1 MGMDSGGGGHSVKSN
16 INVTPLVDVVLVLLI
31 IFLIAM
37 PIEMKDITI
46 DIPKRAEDSVPPDMI
61 PDQITVAIGKGGV
74 VTINDQEVNKIDLA
88 QRLKERLDRKREK
101 VVFVDFDDE
110 ARYGDVVSVMDL
122 VKGAGATT
130 VALKMKEKELNTPPA
145 TPAPA
150 TP

>member
-1 MGMDSGGGGHSVKSN
+1 MAFSAGGGGGVRSD

-46 DIPKRAEDSVPPDMI
+46 DIPKKAPEDQPIPDII
-61 PDQITVAIGKGGV
+61 PDQITVAIQKGGTI
-74 VTINDQEVNKIDLA
+74 TINDQEVNKIDFA

-110 ARYGDVVSVMDL
+110 ARYGDVVGLMDL

-130 VALKMKEKELNTPPA
+130 VALKMKDKIDPSAPA
-145 TPAPA
+145 PAPA

>member
-1 MGMDSGGGGHSVKSN
+1 MGMDAGGGGNGVKSN

-46 DIPKRAEDSVPPDMI
+46 DIPRRTDETVDPTTI
-61 PDQITVAIGKGGV
+61 PDQLTVAIQKGGAI
-74 VTINDQEVNKIDLA
+74 TINDQEVNRSELA
-88 QRLKERLDRKREK
+88 EKLRARLDRKREK

-110 ARYGDVVSVMDL
+110 SRYADVVGVMDL
-122 VKGAGATT
+122 VKGAGADT
-130 VALKMKEKELNTPPA
+130 VALKMKEKEQNPA
-145 TPAPA
+145 TPP

>member
-1 MGMDSGGGGHSVKSN
+1 MESGGGGHGVKSN

-74 VTINDQEVNKIDLA
+74 ITINDQEVNKIDLA

-110 ARYGDVVSVMDL
+110 ARYGDVVGVMDL

-130 VALKMKEKELNTPPA
+130 VALKMKEKDQNAPPG